1 MLSPE
6 FIEKTAMLTLHAT
19 VKVSVRLER
28 AVVKNIGTKYQHVCN
43 VMGQKQLLCM
53 CRSGMYS
60 DRINWLRLV
69 SVVSVKSCYGF
80 FPNYICPEK

>member
-6 FIEKTAMLTLHAT
+6 FIGKTAEMLTLHAT
-19 VKVSVRLER
+19 VKVSACLEG
-28 AVVKNIGTKYQHVCN
+28 AVVKHIGTNMSITY

-60 DRINWLRLV
+60 DRIYWL
-69 SVVSVKSCYGF
+69 
-80 FPNYICPEK
+80 